1 MSDKELLSPLGRAK
15 FGILP
20 WLDLLDKDNRLEACM
35 ALDRLCQ
42 VAEREID
49 QAYRDGASNRSEAV
63 RAQNRKPDP
72 KSAPVVAAHGF

>member
-1 MSDKELLSPLGRAK
+1 MNDKELLSPLGRAK
-15 FGILP
+15 FGVLP
-20 WLDLLDKDNRLEACM
+20 WLDLIDKEARVDACI

-63 RAQNRKPDP
+63 RANKAAKPDP
-72 KSAPVVAAHGF
+72 K

>member
-1 MSDKELLSPLGRAK
+1 MADKELLSPLGRAK
-15 FGILP
+15 YGVLP
-20 WLDLLDKDNRLEACM
+20 WIDLLDKDARLEACM

-63 RAQNRKPDP
+63 RASREAKPP
-72 KSAPVVAAHGF
+72 PVAQS